1 MMHDYWAPVIE
12 RIAATGRGRTDISVQ
27 RIEWWLSFVYRAL
40 LQRPAEDLD
49 DRASMDAL
57 VRDFLAP
64 AVMAR

>member
-1 MMHDYWAPVIE
+1 LGAGDQPD
-12 RIAATGRGRTDISVQ
+12 RGDGTGRTDISAQ

-57 VRDFLAP
+57 VRDFS
-64 AVMAR
+64 RRR